1 MHKSTKV
8 DKFYL
13 GIDYGMRK
21 TGIAIAQKVTKISR
35 PLKIIYHNYI
45 DEIDKLIDEWEI
57 DKIIVGFPNSDHKKE
72 GRIHMEIRNFVDAL
86 KKKINP
92 TINVILYDERYSSE
106 LAKDS
111 FAEMRNVGFS
121 KKKDSDYDDISAS
134 IILQSWINENI
145 ID

>member
-1 MHKSTKV
+1 MHKSTQT

-13 GIDYGMRK
+13 GIDYGTRK
-21 TGIAIAQKVTKISR
+21 TGIAIAQKVTRISR
-35 PLKIIYHNYI
+35 PLKILYHDHI
-45 DEIDKLIDEWEI
+45 DEINNIIDEWEI
-57 DKIIVGFPNSDHKKE
+57 DKIIVGFPNSDDRKE
-72 GRIHMEIRNFVDAL
+72 GKIHKEIRSFVDAL

-92 TINVILYDERYSSE
+92 AINIILYDEQHSSK

-121 KKKDSDYDDISAS
+121 NKKNSDYDDISAS